1 MSDEKIWQVR
11 LADGSV
17 YVPRDSKPDD
27 PRRAWIY
34 SRFVAD
40 MFARDAGGTVVEVT
54 RREKEKLLD
63 QEISSALSKPTGPSV
78 AAKTKAKAKAPKTR
92 ARPFSREARRK
103 IADAILESVPLNA
116 NVRAAV
122 DAAREADTD
131 ADYNAAVRKLK
142 TGLPE
147 VLWIGYDPDADFAA
161 ASTVAPVWVEEDA
174 QGEDPRHWMQIDR
187 DAVVKILV
195 EDT

>member
-1 MSDEKIWQVR
+1 MSDERIWQVR
-11 LADGSV
+11 LPDGSV
-17 YVPRDSKPDD
+17 YVPSDSKPDD
-27 PRRAWIY
+27 PRRSWIY

-40 MFARDAGGTVVEVT
+40 MFARDARGTVVEVT

-63 QEISSALSKPTGPSV
+63 QEISSVLSKPTVPSV
-78 AAKTKAKAKAPKTR
+78 AAKKTKAKAPKTR

-103 IADAILESVPLNA
+103 IADAILESLPLNA

-161 ASTVAPVWVEEDA
+161 AGTVAPVWVEEDP

>member
-11 LADGSV
+11 LADGST
-17 YVPRDSKPDD
+17 YVPGDSKPDD
-27 PRRAWIY
+27 PRRSWIY
-34 SRFVAD
+34 SRYVAD

-63 QEISSALSKPTGPSV
+63 QEISAALKTPTGAKAGSKT
-78 AAKTKAKAKAPKTR
+78 AKTPKTR
-92 ARPFSREARRK
+92 SRPFAREARRK
-103 IADAILESVPLNA
+103 IADAILESVPLNV

-122 DAAREADTD
+122 DAARDADTD

-147 VLWIGYDPDADFAA
+147 TLWIGYDPDEDFAA
-161 ASTVAPVWVEEDA
+161 ANTAAPMWVDEDP
-174 QGEDPRHWMQIDR
+174 QGEDPRHWMQVDR